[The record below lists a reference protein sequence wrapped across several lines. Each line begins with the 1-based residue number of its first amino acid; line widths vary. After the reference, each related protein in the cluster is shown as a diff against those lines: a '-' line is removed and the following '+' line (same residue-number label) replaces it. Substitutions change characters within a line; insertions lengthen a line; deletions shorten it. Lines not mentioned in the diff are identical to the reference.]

1 MKNTITILAI
11 LLLSFNFNSCN
22 KLKELA
28 DVKFGTTLV
37 EKIPV
42 HFNENQS
49 EEAIDQTLVM
59 SLDNID
65 THDYLDKIKDVSIS
79 KLTYRIVNLTGG
91 DESTYMQVNL
101 LMDAFELQH
110 NLETNILADY
120 NDGTI
125 FEVTDVDKLNQVAN
139 AIKANKQ
146 ITAKLSGNYQSQAA
160 TDFDIE
166 VTIELNLVANP
177 L

>member
-1 MKNTITILAI
+1 
-11 LLLSFNFNSCN
+11 
-22 KLKELA
+22 LKELA
-28 DVKFGTTLV
+28 DVKFDTTLV
-37 EKIPV
+37 EKIPI
-42 HFNENQS
+42 HFNKNQS
-49 EEAIDQTLVM
+49 EEAINQTIVM

-91 DESTYMQVNL
+91 DELAYMQVNL
-101 LMDAFELQH
+101 LMDTFELQH
-110 NLETNILADY
+110 NLEMNILADY

-125 FEVTDVDKLNQVAN
+125 FEVTDVAKLNQVAN
-139 AIKANKQ
+139 AVKANKQ
-146 ITAKLSGNYQSQAA
+146 IIAKLSGEYRSQAV
-160 TDFDIE
+160 TNFDIK